1 MPYSKTITPCPNISF
16 DVKQIHMDIRCL
28 LEQQLNFDLT
38 KDCFDDVTVT
48 KLGVNL
54 THPPM
59 EGQALA
65 MTKGI
70 WPDDPV
76 ASKYLGPLTLGDKP
90 AAIAGLDTSTFNITG
105 AEIADKYVGTVI
117 EQVKQYHANAYP
129 NLNPVTRVYLAYL
142 NTFAGY
148 KLHVDQHT
156 HFKYHLPIIENKYS
170 YMFSENES
178 GLEMTHLP
186 ADGRLWRLDTR
197 QLHSAI
203 NMAPMSNNYRMHII
217 FSVYD
222 DPFNIYDSGVY
233 SQPF

>member
-1 MPYSKTITPCPNISF
+1 MTSKTVVPCLGITF
-16 DVKQIHMDIRCL
+16 DIAQINKDIIEL
-28 LEQQLNFDLT
+28 FKSLNFDLF
-38 KDCFDDVTVT
+38 KDCLDMEGVS

-59 EGQALA
+59 EGQALEI
-65 MTKGI
+65 TKGV

-76 ASKYLGPLTLGDKP
+76 GSKYLGPLTLGDKP
-90 AAIAGLDTSTFNITG
+90 AAMIGLDVSTFNITG
-105 AEIADKYVGTVI
+105 AEIADRYVGTVI

-142 NTFAGY
+142 NTFSGY
-148 KLHVDQHT
+148 KMHKDQHT
-156 HFKYHLPIIENKYS
+156 IFKYHLPIIENNYS
-170 YMFSENES
+170 YMFSENDS

-197 QLHSAI
+197 KLHSAT
-203 NMAPMSNNYRMHII
+203 NMAPETNNYRMHII

-222 DPFNIYDSGVY
+222 DPFNIYESDRY
-233 SQPF
+233 TQP

>member
-1 MPYSKTITPCPNISF
+1 MPYSKTITPCPNIYF
-16 DVKQIHMDIRCL
+16 DVGQIRQDIDWL
-28 LEQQLNFDLT
+28 FKSLNFDLF
-38 KDCFDDVTVT
+38 KDSFNYEGVF

-59 EGQALA
+59 EGQALE
-65 MTKGI
+65 MTKGE

-105 AEIADKYVGTVI
+105 AEIADRYLGTVI
-117 EQVKQYHANAYP
+117 EQVKQHHANAYP

-142 NTFAGY
+142 NTFSGY
-148 KLHVDQHT
+148 KMHIDQHT
-156 HFKYHLPIIENKYS
+156 HFKYHLPIIENDYS
-170 YMFSENES
+170 YMFSENDS

-186 ADGRLWRLDTR
+186 ADGRLWRLNTR
-197 QLHSAI
+197 KLHSAI
-203 NMAPMSNNYRMHII
+203 NMAPQINNYRMHII

-222 DPFNIYDSGVY
+222 DPFDIYESERY
-233 SQPF
+233 TQP

>member
-1 MPYSKTITPCPNISF
+1 MTSKTISPCPNIYF
-16 DVKQIHMDIRCL
+16 DVGQIRQDIDWL
-28 LEQQLNFDLT
+28 FKSLNFDLF
-38 KDCFDDVTVT
+38 KDSFNYEGVF

-59 EGQALA
+59 EGQALEI
-65 MTKGI
+65 TKGE

-76 ASKYLGPLTLGDKP
+76 TSKYLGPLTLGDKE
-90 AAIAGLDTSTFNITG
+90 AAKIGLDTSTFNITG

-117 EQVKQYHANAYP
+117 EQVKQHHANAFP

-142 NTFAGY
+142 NTFSGY

-156 HFKYHLPIIENKYS
+156 HFKYHLPIIENNYS
-170 YMFSENES
+170 YMFSENDS

-197 QLHSAI
+197 KLHSAI
-203 NMAPMSNNYRMHII
+203 NMAPQANNYRMHII

-222 DPFNIYDSGVY
+222 DPFDIYESERHT
-233 SQPF
+233 QL